1 MSRGS
6 GRSLWRSRATVWLS
20 ALLMLVLLA
29 GLDLPLPNVGALA
42 PTTAVL
48 REERLLHPQRGEES
62 READGVVR
70 VLVVVGQQVPRP
82 RPRTMSVSERGLPQ
96 PRAPSA

>member
-1 MSRGS
+1 MSRGPV
-6 GRSLWRSRATVWLS
+6 RSLWRLHAAVWLS

-29 GLDLPLPNVGALA
+29 GLDLPVPNVGTLA

-48 REERLLHPQRGEES
+48 REERSTHPQHGDERLETD
-62 READGVVR
+62 RVVR
-70 VLVVVGQQVPRP
+70 DIVVAGQQVPRP
-82 RPRTMSVSERGLPQ
+82 RARTLSVSERGLPQ